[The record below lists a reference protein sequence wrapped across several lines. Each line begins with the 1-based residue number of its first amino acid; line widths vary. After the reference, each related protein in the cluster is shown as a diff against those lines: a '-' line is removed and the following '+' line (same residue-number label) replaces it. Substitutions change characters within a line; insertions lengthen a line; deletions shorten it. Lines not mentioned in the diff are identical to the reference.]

1 MNSVQLRFYLDPE
14 SGEPHIYEHDVD
26 EEEVEEVLS
35 SAVEEFAGR
44 RDSRVAYGQTLAGRY
59 LKIVY
64 SPDPGGK
71 SAFVITA
78 YELHG
83 KDLAAFKRRQRRKP
97 R

>member
-1 MNSVQLRFYLDPE
+1 VQLRFYLDPE
-14 SGEPHIYEHDVD
+14 TGEPHIYEHDVD
-26 EEEVEEVLS
+26 EQEVEAILT

-44 RDSRVAYGQTLAGRY
+44 RGSRIAYGQTLAGRY
-59 LKIVY
+59 LKVVY

-78 YELHG
+78 YELRG
-83 KDLAAFKRRQRRKP
+83 QDLAAFQRRQRRKP

>member
-44 RDSRVAYGQTLAGRY
+44 RDSRIAYGQTLAGRY

-64 SPDPGGK
+64 SPDPGGN

-78 YELHG
+78 
-83 KDLAAFKRRQRRKP
+83 
-97 R
+97 